1 MKPSLK
7 GQRLAAVFL
16 LGCLALNYPLL
27 SLFARDVEIL
37 GVPLLYAYI
46 FIVWGLLIGLLAWVV
61 EAPDD

>member
-1 MKPSLK
+1 MRPSIK

-27 SLFARDVEIL
+27 FLFARDVEIL
-37 GVPLLYAYI
+37 GVPLLYAYV
-46 FIVWGLLIGLLAWVV
+46 FIAWGLLIVLLAWVV